1 MAWQAASAPTGTR
14 TTPSAKS
21 TAAPTR
27 GEATP
32 LTLKCEADVLA
43 IDAIRHGSSL
53 DCAQIVKSC
62 RYVGKEIC
70 FAYNEDTLTIVDV
83 SDKAKPYNVSRV
95 GYAGFAYTHQVRQCV

>member
-1 MAWQAASAPTGTR
+1 VR
-14 TTPSAKS
+14 
-21 TAAPTR
+21 
-27 GEATP
+27 EATP

-43 IDAIRHGSSL
+43 IDAKRHGSSL

-62 RYVGKEIC
+62 RYMGKEIC

-95 GYAGFAYTHQVRQCV
+95 GYAGFAYTHQVRQCAS